1 MLLGGC
7 AHKDPDRTADGRVI
21 VSYWEKWT
29 GFEDDAMQAVV
40 DDFNRSQNRIFVEK
54 LATSMIDRKAMLATA
69 GGNPPDI
76 AGLWS
81 ANMPDFAEKG
91 ALTPL
96 NRMIEH
102 AGIKSTDYLP
112 VVWEQC
118 CYRGFV
124 WALPSTP
131 TSLALHWNKKL
142 FREAGLDPER
152 PPQSLD
158 ELDAM
163 SDQLTIV
170 EVNRGGKIERVRYPE
185 LTDAE
190 KRERKFTLVQA
201 GHLPQEPGWW
211 ITAWGYW
218 FGARMWDGDRNI
230 TANTPENIAAFAWI
244 RQTAEKLG
252 VDNLRS
258 FGASFGNFASPQSA
272 FLAGKVAMVLQGVWM
287 YNFIDKYAPQ
297 LEWGAAPFPAKDPAR
312 FPLVTLAECDVL
324 VIPMGARHPQ
334 EAFEFMRYVNS
345 QGPMEKLCMG
355 QRKFSPLVKVSD
367 EFVRTHPNPYVK
379 TFIELARSP
388 NAVFMPRLS
397 VWGEYND
404 ELRAATDQI
413 QALTATPEQVL
424 NEVQRRMQW
433 KFDRVLRRWD
443 IVKDERVKEWS
454 EYDAR

>member
-1 MLLGGC
+1 
-7 AHKDPDRTADGRVI
+7 
-21 VSYWEKWT
+21 
-29 GFEDDAMQAVV
+29 
-40 DDFNRSQNRIFVEK
+40 
-54 LATSMIDRKAMLATA
+54 
-69 GGNPPDI
+69 
-76 AGLWS
+76 
-81 ANMPDFAEKG
+81 
-91 ALTPL
+91 
-96 NRMIEH
+96 
-102 AGIKSTDYLP
+102 
-112 VVWEQC
+112 
-118 CYRGFV
+118 
-124 WALPSTP
+124 
-131 TSLALHWNKKL
+131 
-142 FREAGLDPER
+142 
-152 PPQSLD
+152 
-158 ELDAM
+158 
-163 SDQLTIV
+163 
-170 EVNRGGKIERVRYPE
+170 
-185 LTDAE
+185 
-190 KRERKFTLVQA
+190 
-201 GHLPQEPGWW
+201 
-211 ITAWGYW
+211 
-218 FGARMWDGDRNI
+218 
-230 TANTPENIAAFAWI
+230 
-244 RQTAEKLG
+244 
-252 VDNLRS
+252 
-258 FGASFGNFASPQSA
+258 
-272 FLAGKVAMVLQGVWM
+272 M